1 MDTVDTVDTE
11 ADVSVFMAT
20 AHGVRGRLETVAAA
34 RRRSA
39 VSAVGGAIRRDSVR
53 GN

>member
-1 MDTVDTVDTE
+1 MDTLDTE
-11 ADVSVFMAT
+11 ADVSVLLAT

-34 RRRSA
+34 NIRSV
-39 VSAVGGAIRRDSVR
+39 VSAVGGARRRDSVR